1 MAAEVSA
8 DLAETN
14 RRFYDDLW
22 SAARLTPPE
31 RFNTWPLLNHL
42 GESAEHVLEAGPG
55 LRPRLP
61 LAATVFLESSRPAVA
76 RLRRAGARA
85 LLGDVQHLPF
95 PDESFAMVGAFDI
108 IEHVLDDESVFA
120 ELARVLAPHGSLVF
134 SVPLHSS
141 AWTGF
146 DEMVGHCRRYDPPAL
161 ERALA
166 KHGLA
171 IVESAVYGMQP
182 KSRWLLD
189 LGVWMMR
196 TNHARAMLWYNRVFM
211 PVSIWLQKPLR
222 FVRGLVDAPE
232 VDEVIAVCRREG

>member
-1 MAAEVSA
+1 MAGVVSA
-8 DLAETN
+8 DLAKTN

-22 SAARLTPPE
+22 SATHLTSPE
-31 RFNTWPLLNHL
+31 RFNTWPLLNRL
-42 GESAEHVLEAGPG
+42 AESAGHFLEAGPG

-61 LAATVFLESSRPAVA
+61 LDATVFLESSRPAVA
-76 RLRRAGARA
+76 GLRRAGARA
-85 LLGDVQHLPF
+85 LVGDIQHLPF
-95 PDESFAMVGAFDI
+95 PDRSFTTVGAFDI
-108 IEHVLDDESVFA
+108 IEHVLDDDSAFG
-120 ELARVLAPHGSLVF
+120 ELARVLTPQGSLVF
-134 SVPLHSS
+134 SVPLHSD

-161 ERALA
+161 VRALA
-166 KHGLA
+166 RHGLT

-189 LGVWMMR
+189 IGVWMMR
-196 TNHARAMLWYNRVFM
+196 TNRARAMLWYNRVFM

>member
-1 MAAEVSA
+1 MAADVSA

-22 SAARLTPPE
+22 TAARLTPPE
-31 RFNTWPLLNHL
+31 RFNTWPRLYQLA
-42 GESAEHVLEAGPG
+42 ESPGRLLEAGPG

-61 LAATVFLESSRPAVA
+61 LAAAVFLESSRPAVA

-85 LLGDVQHLPF
+85 LVGDIQHLPF
-95 PDESFAMVGAFDI
+95 PNESFTTVGAFDI
-108 IEHVLDDESVFA
+108 IEHILDDGSAFA
-120 ELARVLAPHGSLVF
+120 ELARVLMPLGSLIF
-134 SVPLHSS
+134 SVPLHSD
-141 AWTGF
+141 AWTSF

-161 ERALA
+161 EQALVR
-166 KHGLA
+166 HGLT

-182 KSRWLLD
+182 KSRWLLEF
-189 LGVWMMR
+189 GMWVMR
-196 TNHARAMLWYNRVFM
+196 KDHARAMRWYNLVFM
-211 PVSIWLQKPLR
+211 PISIWLQKPLR